1 MRIDEL
7 NLPKFC
13 TVTDM
18 NWAGEIMHG
27 TFDGTHY
34 VLDDGDCYLPE
45 TLLHYDV
52 KYLDNDPRIDDSSST
67 LVELSGISNG

>member
-18 NWAGEIMHG
+18 NWTGEIMHG
-27 TFDGTHY
+27 TFDGTYY
-34 VLDDGDCYLPE
+34 VLDDGDMYLPE
-45 TLLHYDV
+45 MLLHYDV
-52 KYLDNDPRIDDSSST
+52 KYMDNDPRIET
-67 LVELSGISNG
+67 QYSNEA